1 MNPADIPLRDLHLPA
16 EVSWWPLAPGWWVL
30 LLVCLLS
37 LAVLLRLAYRRA
49 KANRARRAALKQ
61 VEQARA
67 DYAQDGNLVRLAT
80 RLSEVLRRT
89 MLAYAPRSEVAGLTG
104 QAWLAWLDKDLDQP
118 LFTRGAGREL
128 LRLPYRDPASE
139 AADVNVDELVG
150 AVRQRLRAKI
160 GEAA

>member
-1 MNPADIPLRDLHLPA
+1 MDPADIPIRDLHLPS
-16 EVSWWPLAPGWWVL
+16 EIGWWPLAPGWWVL
-30 LLVCLLS
+30 LAVLLLL

-49 KANRARRAALKQ
+49 NANRARRAALQQ

-67 DYAQDGNLVRLAT
+67 DYAEDGNVVRLAK

-89 MLAYAPRSEVAGLTG
+89 MLAYAPRDGVAGLTG
-104 QAWLAWLDKDLDQP
+104 HDWLEWLDKDLDQP
-118 LFTRGAGREL
+118 LFTQGAGRNL
-128 LRLPYRDPASE
+128 LNLPYRDPA
-139 AADVNVDELVG
+139 ADPGDINVDELVG